1 MLMICILYIYIYTYV
16 KYMLHK
22 YVCAYSLIF
31 VINNK
36 IYILSLFLSLLEI
49 IIEGI
54 LYVNMSLQEKRCE
67 SFASVN
73 VRLFFSANFDQC

>member
-1 MLMICILYIYIYTYV
+1 
-16 KYMLHK
+16 MLHK
-22 YVCAYSLIF
+22 YVCAYNLIF
-31 VINNK
+31 LINNK

-54 LYVNMSLQEKRCE
+54 LHVNMSLQEKRCE